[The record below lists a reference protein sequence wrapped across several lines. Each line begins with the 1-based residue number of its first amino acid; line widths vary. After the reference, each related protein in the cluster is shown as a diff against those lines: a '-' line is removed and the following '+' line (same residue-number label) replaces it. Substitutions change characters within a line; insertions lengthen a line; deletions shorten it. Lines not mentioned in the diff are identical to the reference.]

1 MDLETDLKMA
11 IHMADVFSGK
21 CRPDGTKE
29 NLMSEDDVIES
40 ETFQH
45 LIKSLERSDDYAT
58 YTLHDMIGQSESD
71 VEDAVVELCLANP
84 DKTGE
89 DLEGQVNDAFDNSFR
104 EFENLGGSAF
114 RTTVSYSI
122 EFVTSLFRN
131 NLGLPRLPRR

>member
-1 MDLETDLKMA
+1 MDLETDLKIA

-29 NLMSEDDVIES
+29 EPMSEDDVIES

-45 LIKSLERSDDYAT
+45 LIKSLERSDDYDT

-71 VEDAVVELCLANP
+71 VEDVIAELCLANP

-89 DLEGQVNDAFDNSFR
+89 ELEDQVNDAFENSFR
-104 EFENLGGSAF
+104 EYEILGGTAF
-114 RTTVSYSI
+114 RTTVSYSK
-122 EFVTSLFRN
+122 EFVTSLFRDK
-131 NLGLPRLPRR
+131 LGLPRLARR